1 MHDTAVG
8 TANFTGCV
16 PAPTDE
22 GSRSPATEGR
32 RTRSQPMAC
41 NGVHQ
46 SSAVGFPGIR
56 TSERSPDA
64 QRTGCQAGLRYDS
77 FQQLSLGDPAGRQET
92 FEPQIGPGVKAGA
105 WRLVRPQSA

>member
-22 GSRSPATEGR
+22 GSRSQR
-32 RTRSQPMAC
+32 RPRDGGHAGQPMAC

-64 QRTGCQAGLRYDS
+64 QVPVVRLRCGMIRFNNCLWATLQD
-77 FQQLSLGDPAGRQET
+77 
-92 FEPQIGPGVKAGA
+92 
-105 WRLVRPQSA
+105 VRKP